1 MATTDSTSNETSAD
15 RAKDTGTAVNL
26 MAQGKRNMICGEIP
40 VAVNQFQD
48 ACQLLSKHY
57 GEMAKECAE
66 AYYCYGQ
73 SLLDL
78 ARMETGVLGNALQGV
93 DVDDED
99 TADEK
104 EEKGNEQFENANKL
118 PGEERDKLRDEVYD
132 AMAGDEKNTAKERG
146 EKDAKVEKTAES
158 KDLNKDETDS
168 KESREK
174 DVMNETADEKKNGE
188 NADTKD
194 NVEMMD
200 VKESNCGEDKTKEM
214 DVEEIGDLDKKNDG
228 KSTKQGEGDNSR
240 KTVADK
246 DSIKTEEKEQKK
258 IISEEGDKIKDVKL
272 CDKTKT
278 EASCK
283 ENIEDKETLN
293 DKKPED
299 DKKDD
304 VDEEEIMED
313 EEDKEDEGDAAENE
327 GEDGEGKT
335 DEEDPEDVSNLQLA
349 WEMLELAKMIYLK
362 DSAKEAQLRAAQS
375 YLKLG
380 EVSLE
385 TERYEQAISDFKDCL
400 QIQEKH
406 LSPEDRLIAESHYQ
420 LGLAYGFNQQYDES
434 IDHYRAAIKVIENK
448 IVTDQALN

>member
-1 MATTDSTSNETSAD
+1 
-15 RAKDTGTAVNL
+15 
-26 MAQGKRNMICGEIP
+26 
-40 VAVNQFQD
+40 
-48 ACQLLSKHY
+48 
-57 GEMAKECAE
+57 
-66 AYYCYGQ
+66 
-73 SLLDL
+73 
-78 ARMETGVLGNALQGV
+78 ME
-93 DVDDED
+93 
-99 TADEK
+99 
-104 EEKGNEQFENANKL
+104 F
-118 PGEERDKLRDEVYD
+118 
-132 AMAGDEKNTAKERG
+132 
-146 EKDAKVEKTAES
+146 
-158 KDLNKDETDS
+158 
-168 KESREK
+168 
-174 DVMNETADEKKNGE
+174 
-188 NADTKD
+188 
-194 NVEMMD
+194 
-200 VKESNCGEDKTKEM
+200 
-214 DVEEIGDLDKKNDG
+214 
-228 KSTKQGEGDNSR
+228 
-240 KTVADK
+240 
-246 DSIKTEEKEQKK
+246 
-258 IISEEGDKIKDVKL
+258 
-272 CDKTKT
+272 
-278 EASCK
+278 
-283 ENIEDKETLN
+283 ETLN

-448 IVTDQALN
+448 IGKLEQSVEDESIVQEKETGGFEDPVQQIKKEIEDLKEILPDIRSKIEDMVEDKKSLEQLKDITKEALGDHILGGEPAGITTTSSSIDTAKKASDISHLIRKKRKPDEDPEPDAESKKSRQEIGGSGDAKAVENVVTEKEAKDKTPTAMEEATTTS